1 MCNISQIMFPLFHQL
16 CTSLRTPKRIHLHL
30 PPLAISSPEPLR
42 LTCNWC
48 LHPPVA
54 AGGLEAVGEGSLAK
68 KTQSLED
75 RVLLAELSWA
85 AFGVERA
92 KRMLARKEAG
102 GRVGTRSFLVLKFFK
117 KYGFFSLQ
125 RQVIETV

>member
-1 MCNISQIMFPLFHQL
+1 M
-16 CTSLRTPKRIHLHL
+16 
-30 PPLAISSPEPLR
+30 
-42 LTCNWC
+42 
-48 LHPPVA
+48 A

-125 RQVIETV
+125 SQVIETV